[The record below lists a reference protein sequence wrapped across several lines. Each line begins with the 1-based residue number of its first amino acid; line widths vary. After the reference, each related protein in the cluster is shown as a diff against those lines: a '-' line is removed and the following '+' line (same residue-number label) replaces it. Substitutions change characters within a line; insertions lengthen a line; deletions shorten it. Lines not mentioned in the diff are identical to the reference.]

1 MSDSP
6 EKDTSSEASAANWQ
20 RLMRTASS
28 PLKVF
33 ALVLL
38 SCTTIFA
45 SAAAVL
51 GDPIS
56 FMYCIHMFL
65 GLVGMFSAIA
75 VWCPAS
81 LYHPKELK
89 NIPAAL
95 LPANNRIGPTIAV
108 VIIVLIYAGYQFAT
122 PAKVILIPK
131 DYSVYSIKDSKLVTN

>member
-1 MSDSP
+1 MSDNP
-6 EKDTSSEASAANWQ
+6 EKESSNEANIQNWP

-33 ALVLL
+33 ALVVLI
-38 SCTTIFA
+38 CTTIFA

-95 LPANNRIGPTIAV
+95 LPANNRIGPTVAV
-108 VIIVLIYAGYQFAT
+108 VIIVLIYAFYQFAT
-122 PAKVILIPK
+122 PKKVVLIPK
-131 DYSVYSIKDSKLVTN
+131 DYSVYNVTDGKLVTN